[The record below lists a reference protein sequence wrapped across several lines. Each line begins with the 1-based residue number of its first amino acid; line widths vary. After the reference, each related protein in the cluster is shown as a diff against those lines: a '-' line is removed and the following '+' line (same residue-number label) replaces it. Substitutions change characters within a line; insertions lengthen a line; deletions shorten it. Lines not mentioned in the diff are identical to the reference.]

1 MTKLFLGSFFNN
13 NNKPY
18 FTKDND
24 YWTWKHGEQ

>member
-24 YWTWKHGEQ
+24 YWTWNGEQ